1 MNGLL
6 VAVAGD
12 LGLAGQIPVIG
23 VADDRSER
31 RKSAGSDIGS
41 NRVSKVVYGGKIGEI
56 ELADRSLG
64 MRDLGKIAAQL
75 GSVGVII

>member
-1 MNGLL
+1 MDSLL

-12 LGLAGQIPVIG
+12 LDLVGQISVIG

-31 RKSAGSDIGS
+31 RKSAGSDIG
-41 NRVSKVVYGGKIGEI
+41 NNGVGKVVYGGKIGEI
-56 ELADRSLG
+56 ELADRSYG
-64 MRDLGKIAAQL
+64 MRDSGKFAAQL